1 MKNRM
6 VKGKRLGIILAV
18 GLSALLLLTACA
30 PAPLSEEQKV
40 VKIGLISNLT
50 GPVATANQLGLV
62 AMLDGLRY
70 WNEEM
75 GIPGVAIEL
84 VWRDSKY
91 DRSLEISSYRLYI
104 DSGVIAVMIFT
115 PPGMFKPMVER
126 DEVPMLAGSITGETM
141 YPPGWVYS
149 YTPTEAERFTVLA
162 DWIMENWREERP
174 PRVAFVV
181 PDTEYTVEPL
191 DECEQYTESIGM
203 EWLPTEFVPY
213 VVLDSTIQLLRLREQ
228 GADFIYIG
236 PHWSVAIPVLR
247 DAERLG
253 LMDKIRFC
261 GMEATLT
268 KGVVNMLGPTLEGY
282 LVAKGCPAWT
292 EVENPGIKWAQEMHL
307 RYHGTKETPDYY
319 EESMVRASAVLP
331 EAIKRAIEK
340 VGYENLDGR
349 AVKEA
354 LETLEDFD
362 PYGYGTPITYTNP
375 EVRRGSGLA
384 RVYQVEG
391 GDVVPASD
399 WRETPII
406 WPVK

>member
-6 VKGKRLGIILAV
+6 VKGKRLGIILAA
-18 GLSALLLLTACA
+18 GLAALLLLTACA
-30 PAPLSEEQKV
+30 PTPTVEEQKV

-70 WNEEM
+70 WNEEI

-84 VWRDSKY
+84 LWRDSKY
-91 DRSLEISSYRLYI
+91 DRSLEIASYRLYI
-104 DSGVIAVMIFT
+104 DSGATAVMIFT
-115 PPGMFKPMVER
+115 PPGMFKPMVEK

-149 YTPTEAERFTVLA
+149 YTPTEAERFTALA
-162 DWIMENWREERP
+162 DWIMENWREQRP

-191 DECEQYTESIGM
+191 DECEQYAESIGM

-213 VVLDSTIQLLRLREQ
+213 VVLDSTVQLLRLSAS
-228 GADFIYIG
+228 GADFAYIG

-253 LMDKIRFC
+253 LMDKVQFC
-261 GMEATLT
+261 GMEATL
-268 KGVVNMLGPTLEGY
+268 VRSLVDMMGPALEGY
-282 LVAKGCPAWT
+282 LTPRGCPVWT
-292 EVENPGIKWAQEMHL
+292 EVENPGIKWAQEVYL
-307 RYHGTKETPDYY
+307 RYHGKTEPPDNY
-319 EESMVRASAVLP
+319 EDSMIRASAVLP

-349 AVKEA
+349 AVNEA
-354 LETLEDFD
+354 LQTLEDFD
-362 PYGYGTPITYTNP
+362 PYGYGTPVTYTDP

-384 RVYQVEG
+384 RVYQVQA
-391 GDVVPASD
+391 GDVVPVTD
-399 WRETPII
+399 WQEAPII
-406 WPVK
+406 LPVE